1 MILEHLRGENG
12 VKLGHSAVDRIGE
25 FQLSVSPQNY
35 EVWLHYMAG
44 WSPDLRKAMDDA
56 IERNEGLTDAKLE
69 SLHDQFFSSTQLS
82 TQVVET
88 GSRIAREIADALD
101 ALKSAG
107 ATTERYGATLASAST
122 TLSHANLTG
131 ESLQRV
137 VTVLSTATDEM
148 ARQNSELN
156 GRLAAST
163 REIDAL
169 KTSLQAARA
178 EALTDGLTGIANRKL
193 FDETLR
199 NRVAEAGLD
208 DQELCLVLCD
218 IDHFKS
224 FNDRW
229 GHQTGDQVI
238 RFVAGSL
245 TAYALPDHL
254 VARYGGEEFAIIMPR
269 TSIAQSVQ
277 ISDSIRTAIEA
288 KKLMRRSTSEP
299 LGQITVSFGVA
310 LWRKDESIQSFIE
323 RSDAALYASKGN
335 GRNQVTVDSEDQALA
350 AKSAA

>member
-1 MILEHLRGENG
+1 MILEQLRGPGG
-12 VKLGHSAVDRIGE
+12 VKLGHDAVDQIDTHK
-25 FQLSVSPQNY
+25 LSATPQNY
-35 EVWLHYMAG
+35 EVWLHYLAG
-44 WSPDLRKAMDDA
+44 WTPDLRNALDKT
-56 IERNEGLTDAKLE
+56 ISRGETLTDAQLE
-69 SLHDQFFSSTQLS
+69 ALHDRYFSSTQLS

-88 GSRIAREIADALD
+88 GSKIAQEIADALD

-107 ATTERYGATLASAST
+107 ATTDRYGATLASASQ
-122 TLSHANLTG
+122 TLSNDELSGDA
-131 ESLQRV
+131 LQRV
-137 VTVLSTATDEM
+137 ISVLSTATDEM

-156 GRLAAST
+156 ARLANST
-163 REIDAL
+163 REIDGL

-199 NRVAEAGLD
+199 NRITEAQGD
-208 DQELCLVLCD
+208 SQDLCLILCD

-254 VARYGGEEFAIIMPR
+254 VARYGGEEFAIVMPR
-269 TSIAQSVQ
+269 TALDQAAQ
-277 ISDSIRTAIEA
+277 ISNSIRTAIEA

-299 LGQITVSFGVA
+299 LGQITVSFGLA
-310 LWRKDESIQSFIE
+310 LWRADESPQSFIE
-323 RSDAALYASKGN
+323 RADAALYASKRN
-335 GRNQVTVDSEDQALA
+335 GRNQVTIAEGDEAAS